1 MSAPTRRGLLGGA
14 AVLAT
19 ASAVAKSEPDVIRN
33 PDGTWPISLFPPG
46 QHPRADWQPGSSV
59 PDEPDDADLIA
70 ACAAFCQAQADFD
83 VANAESGWS
92 DAEINRLS
100 ERWTAA
106 LNAVL
111 ASPSPTTP
119 SGRIAL
125 AQAAQIA
132 LVIAVRDLG
141 PDGWEANATP
151 EHRMI
156 LMALSGVV
164 GSAEA

>member
-1 MSAPTRRGLLGGA
+1 MSATRRGLLGGA

-19 ASAVAKSEPDVIRN
+19 SPVAAHTHHASH
-33 PDGTWPISLFPPG
+33 DGVLT
-46 QHPRADWQPGSSV
+46 
-59 PDEPDDADLIA
+59 A

-83 VANAESGWS
+83 VANAEQGWS

-100 ERWTAA
+100 ERWNTA

-111 ASPSPTTP
+111 ASPPPTTP